1 MQDERAIT
9 ETHNAL
15 HRLRSHLTVALL
27 ATAQLCRKFASTSVA
42 QRLCGYVTDALH
54 KMAGEIAR
62 LDARMKKIE
71 QRESEN
77 RRSDEDHRTPMQ

>member
-9 ETHNAL
+9 ETHDAL
-15 HRLRSHLTVALL
+15 HRLRSHLTVAFL
-27 ATAQLCRKFASTSVA
+27 ATAQLCRKFASTEMA
-42 QRLCGYVTDALH
+42 QRLCRYVTDALH
-54 KMAGEIAR
+54 EMAGEVTR

-77 RRSDEDHRTPMQ
+77 RGADEDHRTSMQ